1 MTRGG
6 VSGRGWCTGRCG
18 GACLWWP
25 RRSRGTGGR
34 GAGCGRSSCTR
45 CRSCPTCDTPTW
57 CAASPAPP
65 HCPLRL
71 VSTSNPLPSYAPP
84 RPVSPMAVS
93 ASPSCVHTARI
104 HKAHTA
110 RIRLPAPPCCIASR
124 PAALPS
130 LPRAARGVLVLSCKC
145 AAALARSRPWPGH
158 GTRTRTQG
166 LLPVSG
172 DRPHPAAAGPH
183 ERRSRQAEG
192 FGRARSRALAAGEAA
207 HAGQVV
213 HAGEA
218 QTRAQQA
225 RVRAREAREGA

>member
-158 GTRTRTQG
+158 GPGPVTAPGHARRASCPYPATGRTRQQQG
-166 LLPVSG
+166 RTSGGAARPRVSDAQG
-172 DRPHPAAAGPH
+172 AALWLQV
-183 ERRSRQAEG
+183 RRRMQ
-192 FGRARSRALAAGEAA
+192 GRWCM
-207 HAGQVV
+207 QV
-213 HAGEA
+213 
-218 QTRAQQA
+218 RRR
-225 RVRAREAREGA
+225 RVRSKRA